1 MEYVEAGGARI
12 PKLGVGTWQN
22 TGPGCADTVRTA
34 LERGYRHV
42 DTAQVYDNERFVGE
56 GIAAAEVDRDAVFL
70 TTKVWRSNLRGGDVR
85 STVRESLEKLGVG
98 YVDLLLIHWPHPRVP
113 IEETLNAM
121 VALRQEGAV
130 RHLGVSNFTRSQL
143 RKATGV
149 VDAPIVTDQVLYHP
163 YKQQDGLR
171 EFCVGNDVALTA
183 YSPLGRGDV
192 LGDDTLVEIGAR
204 YDKTAP
210 QVALRWLIQQD
221 AVVAIP
227 KATSRE
233 HLAENLAVFDFSLSP
248 EEMAA
253 IHDRSPGLRR
263 RLRNYIPRL
272 VRRVP
277 V

>member
-1 MEYVEAGGARI
+1 MEYVEAGGAHI

-34 LERGYRHV
+34 LELGYRHV
-42 DTAQVYDNERFVGE
+42 DTAQAYDNERFVGE

-70 TTKVWRSNLRGGDVR
+70 TTKVWRSNLRAGDVR
-85 STVRESLEKLGVG
+85 STVRESLEKLGVE

-121 VALRQEGAV
+121 MSLREEGAV

-143 RKATGV
+143 RNAMRT

-163 YKQQDGLR
+163 YKRQGDLR
-171 EFCVGNDVALTA
+171 EFCVGNDIALTA
-183 YSPLGRGDV
+183 YSPLARGDV
-192 LGDDTLVEIGAR
+192 IEDDALVEIGAR

-210 QVALRWLIQQD
+210 QVALRWLIQRD
-221 AVVAIP
+221 GIVAIP
-227 KATSRE
+227 KATGRE

-248 EEMAA
+248 EEIET